1 MEPEAPGTGGVVM
14 EHGDVRPEIAMV
26 SRIRVEVR
34 GESMK
39 AAEEVAFAA
48 LDQARLAGVF
58 EGFAP
63 TGGEYSDHFFNRPEV
78 TRKYGDPAEPW
89 GELGL
94 PYYGRLS
101 FVFEPQSVWGGL
113 AQSGYHVER
122 EPDAVMHP
130 NVTDNGFI
138 VLERKIPVTRD
149 NSWEGVTS
157 ILHAE
162 ETGEAIIDDIRTIRD
177 VDDVVASLSRDGA
190 AVTVAMDGWE
200 SVTRSGATL
209 REAALAARKAVVEM
223 LERGTMD
230 NSSATTYEI
239 LDGIKRLAGVRTVST
254 GERRIDVAGEPE
266 GWVHEVKVSF
276 DDGRSPVDGRGKT
289 DREAALDAY
298 GKCGVEITHF
308 DSRPRVV

>member
-1 MEPEAPGTGGVVM
+1 
-14 EHGDVRPEIAMV
+14 
-26 SRIRVEVR
+26 
-34 GESMK
+34 
-39 AAEEVAFAA
+39 
-48 LDQARLAGVF
+48 
-58 EGFAP
+58 
-63 TGGEYSDHFFNRPEV
+63 
-78 TRKYGDPAEPW
+78 
-89 GELGL
+89 
-94 PYYGRLS
+94 
-101 FVFEPQSVWGGL
+101 
-113 AQSGYHVER
+113 
-122 EPDAVMHP
+122 
-130 NVTDNGFI
+130 
-138 VLERKIPVTRD
+138 
-149 NSWEGVTS
+149 
-157 ILHAE
+157 
-162 ETGEAIIDDIRTIRD
+162 
-177 VDDVVASLSRDGA
+177 
-190 AVTVAMDGWE
+190 MDGWE